1 MIEVN
6 HITKDYRVWASPL
19 SRLLIPIAHRFFR
32 PFSPIRYQHLY
43 RKYCHEIHA
52 LKDISFTLERGD
64 SLGII
69 GLNGSGKST
78 LLQIVAGTLEA
89 SSGTVETSG
98 RIAAL
103 LELGSGFDPE
113 FTGKENV
120 FMNAAILGLSSKN
133 IEARYRDIVDF
144 ADIGEAIDH
153 PVKTY
158 SSGMMIRLAF
168 AVQVHVDPEVLI
180 VDEALAV
187 GDAQFQAKALNKLD
201 EILSKGTTLLFVGH
215 DLNTVKSFCRRA
227 ILLDGGEMISDGLP
241 DDVITDYL
249 QLVQQH
255 QLVDEAKQKTKL
267 VDRGF
272 SIDDYFVKSAN
283 IQGHG
288 DHAELNFDSE
298 IDIKLE
304 LSLGMTAEK
313 PYLIFDIIDQKGLQL
328 TGKRIPIPDHTKD
341 LSRPVANLNIK
352 LRCCFQRGIYRCRF
366 RIVNAPKLEKT
377 QLLSRQDDLISINMI
392 QDVRDLFTGIFPA
405 PMRFDW
411 SQGENSMDES
421 S

>member
-1 MIEVN
+1 MIEVK
-6 HITKDYRVWASPL
+6 HITKDYNVWASPL

-32 PFSPIRYQHLY
+32 PFSPSRYQHLY
-43 RKYCHEIHA
+43 RKYCHEVHA

-89 SSGTVETSG
+89 SSGKVETSG

-158 SSGMMIRLAF
+158 SSGMLIRLAF

-255 QLVDEAKQKTKL
+255 QLADEAKQKTKF

-283 IQGHG
+283 IQGYG

-298 IDIKLE
+298 IDIELE
-304 LSLGMTAEK
+304 LSLGMTAQN
-313 PYLIFDIIDQKGLQL
+313 PYLIFDIIDQKGIQL
-328 TGKRIPIPDHTKD
+328 TGKRIPIPYHTKD
-341 LSRPVANLNIK
+341 RNRPAANLSIK
-352 LRCCFQRGIYRCRF
+352 LKCCFQRGIYRCRF
-366 RIVNAPKLEKT
+366 RIVNAPKLEQT

-392 QDVRDLFTGIFPA
+392 QDVRDLFTGIFPT
-405 PMRFDW
+405 PMRCEW